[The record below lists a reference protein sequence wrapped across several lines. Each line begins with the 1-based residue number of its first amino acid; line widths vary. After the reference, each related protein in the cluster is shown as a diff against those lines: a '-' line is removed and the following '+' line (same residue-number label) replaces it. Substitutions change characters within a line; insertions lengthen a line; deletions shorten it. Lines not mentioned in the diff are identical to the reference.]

1 MLRSVVD
8 ECISMALASASRRM
22 SQAGTRGLRRPQYQG
37 SLAAYPR
44 LAAALQRA
52 EAEGILNRSRA
63 GRAFH

>member
-22 SQAGTRGLRRPQYQG
+22 SQTGGRNLRRPEYQR

-52 EAEGILNRSRA
+52 EADGVLSRSRSV
-63 GRAFH
+63 RAFH